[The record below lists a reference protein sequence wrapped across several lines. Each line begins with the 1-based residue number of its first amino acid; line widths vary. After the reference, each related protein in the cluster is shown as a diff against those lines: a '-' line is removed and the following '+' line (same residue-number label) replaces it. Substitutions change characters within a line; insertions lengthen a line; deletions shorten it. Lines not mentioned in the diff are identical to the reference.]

1 MLLAPPI
8 AIYPATNVGEKYV
21 TTKFWQIF
29 ILSHPHS
36 LHCNGG
42 GHKPCT
48 TKLLLYLVR
57 NNMEPYPC
65 PWISFVNQKNEKNE
79 KLKFV
84 NENYIYCSE
93 AINFQSNWSVDCI
106 PILWTC
112 RQTKHHQLGI
122 RSEIF
127 ISLETILNTFNV
139 W

>member
-1 MLLAPPI
+1 MLLAPSI
-8 AIYPATNVGEKYV
+8 EIYPATNVGEKFV
-21 TTKFWQIF
+21 ATKFWQIF

-36 LHCNGG
+36 PHCNGR

-48 TKLLLYLVR
+48 TKLLSYLVR

-65 PWISFVNQKNEKNE
+65 TWIRFVNQKNGKNK
-79 KLKFV
+79 KLKFLD
-84 NENYIYCSE
+84 ENDIYCSE
-93 AINFQSNWSVDCI
+93 VINFQSNWSVVCI

-112 RQTKHHQLGI
+112 RQPKHHQLRI